1 MKEDEQKTGPEP
13 STPAWLRAAADF
25 WEIMAKMAQG
35 EAPLAEASSSQ
46 EAAAPQTPEWGQSAF
61 EKWSSLAFL
70 LQKAPAPPDP
80 LLQGMETLSEVS
92 LKLARLGWEG
102 YFRLQQQWLEQI
114 DKLGQGLETASKS
127 EKFGRDSLK
136 AWTEICGQNF
146 RQVLNLPQLGLTR
159 VYQER
164 LTRATAA
171 FSLFQ
176 EAMSEFLQ
184 VLSLPVET
192 SLEAMKARLEELGRE
207 GNLSDDLRDYYDMWI
222 KILEGHYMTL
232 LKSSGYLDSLGNIL
246 VAAGNYT
253 VARKEVLGDLLKTL
267 QIPTYKDFD
276 ELAKDLYQL
285 KKKVFARP
293 DKKVQKPKD

>member
-13 STPAWLRAAADF
+13 SAPAWLRAAADF

-35 EAPLAEASSSQ
+35 EAPPSEAASSQ
-46 EAAAPQTPEWGQSAF
+46 KAAGPQTPEWGQSAL
-61 EKWSSLAFL
+61 EKWPSLAFL
-70 LQKAPAPPDP
+70 LQQAPAPPDS
-80 LLQGMETLSEVS
+80 LFQGMETLSEVS
-92 LKLARLGWEG
+92 LKMARLGWEG

-114 DKLGQGLETASKS
+114 DKLGQGLEATKS
-127 EKFGRDSLK
+127 DMFSRDTLK

-146 RQVLNLPQLGLTR
+146 REVLSLPQLGLTR

-176 EAMSEFLQ
+176 EAMAEFLQ

-207 GNLSDDLRDYYDMWI
+207 GNLSDDLKDYYDMWI

-232 LKSSGYLDSLGNIL
+232 LKSPGYLDSLGNIL
-246 VAAGNYT
+246 AAAGNYT
-253 VARKEVLGDLLKTL
+253 VARKEMLGDLLKTL
-267 QIPTYKDFD
+267 QIPTYKDLD
-276 ELAKDLYQL
+276 EMAKDLYRL

-293 DKKVQKPKD
+293 GKKVQKPKD